1 MRIYS
6 SIILILAVIFY
17 YVVNME
23 VHEVEELP
31 YSEPTA
37 VELFMELVAQIESGG
52 NYQVV
57 NTIGMM
63 GKYQFSPTTVRS
75 LGFNVTREEFLNN
88 PELQDSVMVAYMRT
102 NDAQLSELIERYEGT
117 VRGNVTITRAGIL
130 AAAHFAG
137 THGARRYL
145 LSNQVHGPKDIY
157 GKSINMYMS
166 HFSDFK
172 LPALTT
178 S

>member
-6 SIILILAVIFY
+6 SIILILAVLFY

-23 VHEVEELP
+23 VHEIEELP
-31 YSEPTA
+31 HSEPTA
-37 VELFMELVAQIESGG
+37 IELFMELVAQIESGG
-52 NYQVV
+52 NYKVV

-63 GKYQFSPTTVRS
+63 GKYQFSPATVRS
-75 LGFNVTREEFLNN
+75 LGFNVTREEFLNS

-102 NDAQLSELIERYEGT
+102 NDAELSELIERYEGT
-117 VRGNVTITRAGIL
+117 KRGSVTITRAGIL

-145 LSNQVHGPKDIY
+145 ISNQVQGASDAYGTTIY
-157 GKSINMYMS
+157 KYMS
-166 HFSDFK
+166 HFSEFS
-172 LPALTT
+172 LPALT
-178 S
+178 SS